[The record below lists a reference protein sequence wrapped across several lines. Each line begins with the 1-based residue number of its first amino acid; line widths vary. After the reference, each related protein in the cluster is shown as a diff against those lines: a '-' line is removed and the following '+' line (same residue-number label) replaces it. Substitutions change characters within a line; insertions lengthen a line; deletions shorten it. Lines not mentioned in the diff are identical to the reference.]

1 MRWRRIASQLG
12 RSVAVWAVSTVTM
25 LALAALLPDFR
36 LQSADG
42 DSVTTIAVAAACGA
56 GAFGI
61 LSAVVWPLLVRL
73 LLLVPALVLGL
84 LVFFL
89 NGSLLLLALRVN
101 PSGRGEAA
109 PETAVIVAAVMSAV
123 ASATGAALA
132 VRDDEAYRRRL
143 HRLATRGRR
152 AHPPCP
158 TAPGLVC
165 VQLDGVG
172 HDVLTAAVRKG
183 LMPTVAR
190 WLAPDENADP
200 AARGIRPAADG
211 VRPGRDEERPAGD
224 GSGPAADG
232 VRPGTD
238 GGRPGEGGTGTPAGD
253 GSRPALD
260 GVRPGRDE
268 ERPAGDGSGP
278 AADGVRPGTDGGR
291 PGGGGTGTPAGDGS
305 RPALDGV
312 RPGRDEE
319 RPAGDGSGPAADG
332 VRPGTD
338 GGRPGGGGTG
348 TPAGDGSRPALDGV
362 RPGTDEERP
371 AGDGPRPAADGTRP
385 AREGAHTAAD
395 ATSPAA
401 DGPRPAAAADRSPRG
416 PAPALPGHGRIAAL
430 RGHEASSAL
439 PAQRRAT
446 SRFTRRPRGPRP
458 VHAPTHRLT
467 PWRTDWS
474 SQTGASQ
481 LGILH
486 GSTFDVP
493 AFRWYEKDRG
503 EVMVCNRP
511 TSAAELQRRAAL
523 RTGEDGLLAVD
534 GASRGNLFSG
544 GAGEQAL
551 VLSIATRR
559 RGRDNR
565 SRAGYFAYFSDPANA
580 VRTALSFVA
589 EVAREI
595 GQSTR
600 ARLRRQRPRVSRG
613 GLYPLVRAF
622 ATVVER
628 DVVVAAVMGDMLAGR
643 TAVYADL
650 VAYDEVAHHSGPHGR
665 DAEKV
670 LQRLDRCL
678 ALLERVAEH
687 APRPYRIVVLS
698 DHGQS
703 PGETF
708 RARYGLTLGDLVRA
722 GCGLPVPRR
731 AEQTHSGAEARAA
744 VRAALRRPVEEKGAH
759 RRPARRPE
767 PVVLASGNLGLVSF
781 PDVPHRMTKE
791 EIDSRHPALLTT
803 LANHPGI
810 GFLLVRSER
819 HGGVVLGAHG
829 AEIPLAR
836 LDEEPGPLARFGPG
850 AADAVRR
857 THSFP
862 HTADIMVNSAYD
874 PADGEVLAFE
884 EQIGSHGGLGGAQ
897 SRPFL
902 LSPVDLSPPSA
913 DGTEPVGAERIHRIL
928 RRWLNELNG
937 PQVPLTPA
945 PEEEEQAA

>member
-1 MRWRRIASQLG
+1 MRGVRWRRIASQIG
-12 RSVAVWAVSTVTM
+12 RSAAVWAVSTVTM
-25 LALAALLPDFR
+25 LVLAALLPDFR

-42 DSVTTIAVAAACGA
+42 DSATRVTVTAAFGA
-56 GAFGI
+56 GAFGV
-61 LSAVVWPLLVRL
+61 LSAVVWPLLVSL
-73 LLLVPALVLGL
+73 LLLVPAFVLGL

-101 PSGRGEAA
+101 PSGHGEVA

-158 TAPGLVC
+158 TTPGLVC

-172 HDVLTAAVRKG
+172 HDVLTAAVRRG

-190 WLAPDENADP
+190 WLSGDDGRGTAD
-200 AARGIRPAADG
+200 GG
-211 VRPGRDEERPAGD
+211 VRPLT
-224 GSGPAADG
+224 GPA
-232 VRPGTD
+232 RPGPRAAH
-238 GGRPGEGGTGTPAGD
+238 RP
-253 GSRPALD
+253 S
-260 GVRPGRDE
+260 
-268 ERPAGDGSGP
+268 
-278 AADGVRPGTDGGR
+278 
-291 PGGGGTGTPAGDGS
+291 
-305 RPALDGV
+305 
-312 RPGRDEE
+312 
-319 RPAGDGSGPAADG
+319 
-332 VRPGTD
+332 
-338 GGRPGGGGTG
+338 
-348 TPAGDGSRPALDGV
+348 
-362 RPGTDEERP
+362 
-371 AGDGPRPAADGTRP
+371 
-385 AREGAHTAAD
+385 
-395 ATSPAA
+395 
-401 DGPRPAAAADRSPRG
+401 
-416 PAPALPGHGRIAAL
+416 
-430 RGHEASSAL
+430 
-439 PAQRRAT
+439 
-446 SRFTRRPRGPRP
+446 
-458 VHAPTHRLT
+458 HRLT

-503 EVMVCNRP
+503 EVMVSNRP
-511 TSAAELQRRAAL
+511 TSAAELQRRAIL
-523 RTGEDGLLAVD
+523 RTGDDGLLAVD

-544 GAGEQAL
+544 GAEEQAL

-559 RGRDNR
+559 RGRENR

-600 ARLRRQRPRVSRG
+600 ARLRRQRPRVGRG

-650 VAYDEVAHHSGPHGR
+650 VAYDEVAHHSGPHSR
-665 DAEKV
+665 DAEQV
-670 LQRLDRCL
+670 LRRLDRSL
-678 ALLERVAEH
+678 ALLQRVAEH
-687 APRPYRIVVLS
+687 APRPYRIAVLS

-722 GCGLPVPRR
+722 GSGLPVPRR
-731 AEQTHSGAEARAA
+731 AERTRSGAEARVA
-744 VRAALRRPVEEKGAH
+744 VRAALRRPVEEKGGHHH
-759 RRPARRPE
+759 RTAPRRE
-767 PVVLASGNLGLVSF
+767 PIVLASGNLGLVSF

-791 EIDSRHPALLTT
+791 EIDARHPALLTT

-810 GFLLVRSER
+810 GFLLVRSAE
-819 HGGVVLGAHG
+819 HDGVVLGAGG
-829 AEIPLAR
+829 AEIPLDR
-836 LDEEPGPLARFGPG
+836 LDDDFGPLAPFGPG

-857 THSFP
+857 THAFP
-862 HTADIMVNSAYD
+862 HTADIMVNSAHD

-902 LSPVDLSPPSA
+902 LSPLELSAPAA
-913 DGTEPVGAERIHRIL
+913 DGAELTGAERIHHVL
-928 RRWLNELNG
+928 RRWLSELDG
-937 PQVPLTPA
+937 PQVPLPA
-945 PEEEEQAA
+945 DVAGERAA